1 VSLTRTTCPSCG
13 AALKSAAGFKP
24 GQSVRC
30 PKCSTAFAVEEPAF
44 EEVEDDAPPPPKAKP
59 APARAAR
66 ARDDDEDDDRPRKK
80 RRPRDDDDDDDRP
93 RKKKKAAG
101 GYKNSPLRY
110 AILGVLLVV
119 LGVMAFLLWQKKQRE
134 AADDAAAANAARDAD
149 APPPAPRPMPGP
161 DGGDPAAGRGG
172 FRRGGGEVID
182 PADNLPPR
190 GDPGRAPKGVDE
202 NVREAAANLKA
213 INDGKQLAL
222 AVVNYHDVYG
232 ALPAPA
238 IRGPD
243 GKALLSWRVAI
254 LPFIEQEALHKR
266 FKLTEPWDSP
276 ANKALIPLM
285 PKTFQGTLPAAD
297 GKTAFKVFAGPGTAF
312 DLQRK
317 MSFRTI
323 TDGTSNTIGVIE
335 AGDPVEWTRPADIPF
350 DGKTPPRITS
360 PSGRDFVVVGTLDGF
375 VRRVSLSRNTPDTFF
390 KAATAAGGEVVTL
403 E

>member
-1 VSLTRTTCPSCG
+1 MSLTRTTCPSCG

-44 EEVEDDAPPPPKAKP
+44 EAVDEDAPPPKAKP

-66 ARDDDEDDDRPRKK
+66 ARADDDDDRPRKK
-80 RRPRDDDDDDDRP
+80 RRPRDDDDDDDDRP
-93 RKKKKAAG
+93 RKKKKAG

-110 AILGVLLVV
+110 AILGILLVI

-134 AADDAAAANAARDAD
+134 AADDGAANTARDAEV
-149 APPPAPRPMPGP
+149 PPPAPRPAPGP
-161 DGGDPAAGRGG
+161 DGGGDP
-172 FRRGGGEVID
+172 RRGGGLQRGGGDILT
-182 PADNLPPR
+182 PAGENLPPR
-190 GDPGRAPKGVDE
+190 GDPGRVPKGVDE

-213 INDGKQLAL
+213 MNDAKQLAL
-222 AVVNYHDVYG
+222 AVFNYHDASG
-232 ALPAPA
+232 AFPAPA
-238 IRGPD
+238 FKGPD

-254 LPFIEQEALHKR
+254 LPYIEQDELYRR

-285 PKTFQGTLPAAD
+285 PKLYQGTLPAAD
-297 GKTAFKVFAGPGTAF
+297 GKTAFKVITGPGTAF
-312 DLQRK
+312 DPRQK
-317 MSFRTI
+317 MSIRTI

-335 AGDPVEWTRPADIPF
+335 AGDPVEWTRPVDIAF

-360 PSGRDFVVVGTLDGF
+360 PSGRDFVIVATLDGF
-375 VRRVSLSRNTPDTFF
+375 VRRVSLSRNTPDTFM
-390 KAATAAGGEVVTL
+390 KAATAAGGEVVQL